1 MLQYMFIVREAV
13 VEMFHPK
20 EVGHRSALMRVLQD
34 GLRPDGAAFPIE
46 AEYPLVLGQGNEA
59 FSYCLGTSEK
69 PLAHA
74 NLWPRRLIGGT
85 PSADLRIGLV
95 GNVVTHEQYRGQGLA
110 RELLEGLKQEATQR
124 GLKAL
129 VLWSDLNGFYQK
141 CGFSSCSEELRWLIQ
156 VPPLKH
162 DSPSPQVLLQHEPSL
177 ELCAALLASRL
188 SLGPT
193 IERSAKE
200 FQTLLRIPEVSL
212 MTTQTT
218 TPRAAATTF
227 TIMGKGCDM
236 IGVVHEWGAVDAFA
250 LVEQVRAR
258 GRRLGFSEVLLLTPA
273 RLPATW
279 QEALHKQ
286 ASQVQSHPM
295 ALAWCHDDAA
305 RRVLDHSFIWGLDS
319 I

>member
-1 MLQYMFIVREAV
+1 MFIVRGAAMEI
-13 VEMFHPK
+13 FHPK
-20 EVGHRSALMRVLQD
+20 EVEHRSALMRVLQD

-46 AEYPLVLGQGNEA
+46 AEYPLVLGQGKEA

-74 NLWPRRLIGGT
+74 NLWPRRLVGGT
-85 PSADLRIGLV
+85 PSSDLRIGLV

-110 RELLEGLKQEATQR
+110 RDLLEGLKQEAIQH
-124 GLKAL
+124 GLQAL
-129 VLWSDLNGFYQK
+129 VLWSDLNAFYQK
-141 CGFSSCSEELRWLIQ
+141 CGFSSCSEELRWLIS
-156 VPPLKH
+156 VPRQEHSASESK
-162 DSPSPQVLLQHEPSL
+162 VVLQHEPSL

-188 SLGPT
+188 PIGPT

-200 FQTLLRIPEVSL
+200 FQTLLRIPQVSL
-212 MTTQTT
+212 MTTKAT
-218 TPRAAATTF
+218 TPSAAAATF

-236 IGVVHEWGAVDAFA
+236 IGVVHEWGAIDALA
-250 LVEQVRAR
+250 LVEQVKAQ
-258 GRRLGFSEVLLLTPA
+258 GRRLGYSEVLLLTPA

-286 ASQVQSHPM
+286 ATQVQSHPM
-295 ALAWCHDDAA
+295 ALAWCQPGAT
-305 RRVLDHSFIWGLDS
+305 RSILEHSFIWGLDS